1 MLKISWYFL
10 LILKHR
16 ICLLFSLAAN
26 FCDGIQLRFYR
37 AFISNPTQRFK
48 SLEWPNDWRQN
59 AWKVTSQLEYL
70 YQYWGFWILLNYLHA
85 FRYSGL
91 LFLHYS
97 CSFIFLCFLSLSI
110 VYQHHLG
117 SALTFKNKTKVVC
130 ALKCF
135 LAHWAKPKVY
145 LLSVLLRVGFCLNF
159 ILVTVWRLI

>member
-1 MLKISWYFL
+1 MIRGGWTLTKQRILKVLKDFFFYQSLLQTYFL

-97 CSFIFLCFLSLSI
+97 CSFIFFSLF
-110 VYQHHLG
+110 
-117 SALTFKNKTKVVC
+117 FK
-130 ALKCF
+130 
-135 LAHWAKPKVY
+135 P
-145 LLSVLLRVGFCLNF
+145 
-159 ILVTVWRLI
+159 